1 MLAADTRVSSQD
13 HPAARFTESALN
25 WQTIVEPVRPFL
37 DAVSR
42 RLEDQ
47 LAHFEPEIVEPARYA
62 LAGRGKQLR
71 PALVGLSAE
80 AAGGIRDEHA
90 TVAAI
95 IEMVHLATLVH
106 DDVMD
111 EADMRRQRATLALEW
126 GNSTAILLGDALF
139 AHALTMAAAFPT
151 TDVCRAVASATR
163 TVCSGEII
171 QTMRRRQF
179 ELSREG
185 YYRIL
190 RMKTAELFSLACGQ
204 GASLVRTSGDVV
216 AALQRY
222 GMMLGTAYQVYDDC
236 VDLVGLEERAGKS
249 LGTDLLR
256 GKPTLPVIIAME
268 RATPGERNALRDM
281 LMEWEPENLPALVAS
296 LQRYD
301 AIAAAVDVVSGMC
314 AEAAETLELLPARP
328 GRAALQQAAAF
339 LAHHTQLLIAQGRG

>member
-1 MLAADTRVSSQD
+1 M
-13 HPAARFTESALN
+13 ESGLN
-25 WQTIVEPVRPFL
+25 WQNIVEPVRPFL

-47 LAHFEPEIVEPARYA
+47 LSHFEPEIVEPARYA
-62 LAGRGKQLR
+62 LASRGKQLR
-71 PALVGLSAE
+71 PALVGLSAT
-80 AAGGIRDEHA
+80 AAGELQDEHA

-111 EADMRRQRATLALEW
+111 EADMRRQRPTLALEW

-139 AHALTMAAAFPT
+139 AHALTMAASFPT
-151 TDVCRAVASATR
+151 TEVCRAVASATR

-171 QTMRRRQF
+171 QTMRRCQF

-204 GASLVRTSGDVV
+204 GAALTHAPADVV
-216 AALQRY
+216 AALQRF
-222 GMMLGTAYQVYDDC
+222 GVMLGTAYQVYDDC
-236 VDLVGLEERAGKS
+236 VDLVGFEERAGKS

-268 RATPGERNALRDM
+268 RATPGERKALRD
-281 LMEWEPENLPALVAS
+281 LLTDWKPGNHAQLVAT

-301 AIAAAVDVVSGMC
+301 AIAAAVEVVSGMC
-314 AEAAETLELLPARP
+314 AEATETLELLPARR
-328 GRAALQQAAAF
+328 GRAGLQQAADF
-339 LAHHTQLLIAQGRG
+339 LARHTRMLIAQGSG

>member
-1 MLAADTRVSSQD
+1 MLAADTRTFSQA
-13 HPAARFTESALN
+13 HPAARSTESALD

-37 DAVSR
+37 DAVTR
-42 RLEDQ
+42 CLENQ
-47 LAHFEPEIVEPARYA
+47 LSHFEPEIVEPARYA
-62 LAGRGKQLR
+62 LASRGKQLR

-80 AAGGIRDEHA
+80 AAGGIRDEH
-90 TVAAI
+90 VSIAAI

-111 EADMRRQRATLALEW
+111 EADMRRQRPTLALEW

-151 TDVCRAVASATR
+151 TEVCRAVASATR

-171 QTMRRRQF
+171 QTMRRCQF

-204 GASLVRTSGDVV
+204 GARLAHAEADVV

-236 VDLVGLEERAGKS
+236 VDLVGREERAGKS

-268 RATPGERNALRDM
+268 RATPGERNALRD
-281 LMEWEPENLPALVAS
+281 LLRGWKPDNLPALVAA
-296 LQRYD
+296 LGRYD
-301 AIAAAVDVVSGMC
+301 AIAAAVEAVTGMC
-314 AEAAETLELLPARP
+314 AEAEETLELLPARS
-328 GRAALQQAAAF
+328 GRNALQHAAAF
-339 LAHHTQLLIAQGRG
+339 LAQHTQLLVEQGRG

>member
-1 MLAADTRVSSQD
+1 M
-13 HPAARFTESALN
+13 ESGLN

-42 RLEDQ
+42 RLEEQ
-47 LAHFEPEIVEPARYA
+47 LSHFEPEIVEPARYA
-62 LAGRGKQLR
+62 LASRGKQLR
-71 PALVGLSAE
+71 PALVGLAAT
-80 AAGGIRDEHA
+80 AAGGVRDEHV

-111 EADMRRQRATLALEW
+111 EADMRRQRPTLALEW

-171 QTMRRRQF
+171 QTMRRCQF

-204 GASLVRTSGDVV
+204 GAALAQARADVV
-216 AALQRY
+216 AALQRF
-222 GMMLGTAYQVYDDC
+222 GVMLGTAYQVYDDC

-268 RATPGERNALRDM
+268 RATPAERNALRSLLTDWKPGNHP
-281 LMEWEPENLPALVAS
+281 LLVAS

-301 AIAAAVDVVSGMC
+301 AIAAAVDVVCGMC

-328 GRAALQQAAAF
+328 GRTALQQAADF
-339 LAHHTQLLIAQGRG
+339 LARHTQLLIAQGRG